1 MTKEC
6 FIKIFKYSG
15 DFAKLR
21 AKDIKTKAQEIRM
34 EHFGSDHK
42 KYLATLMKTVGDE
55 EKAYEQSAVMLFDEL
70 SISPEMFERTQ

>member
-6 FIKIFKYSG
+6 FIKVFKYSG

-21 AKDIKTKAQEIRM
+21 AKDIKSKAQESRM

-42 KYLATLMKTVGDE
+42 KYLAALTKTVSDE

-70 SISPEMFERTQ
+70 SISPEMFERSQ